1 MARESKRGV
10 GRDASGPHG
19 YTVKLEHYLS
29 KKGEEGATLD
39 ELVRVALDE
48 RWVGRGFANRV
59 YAEKVNN
66 DRHYQRTKRGK
77 IVSVST
83 DASGDRNDLAE
94 DMTPLQVEMSEALHR
109 SAVAYLIN
117 KALGA
122 GRKCKW
128 CELRDGRHYSTGKGL
143 TLKPYGQSV
152 ESLTQSVEEISADV
166 AMRAVI
172 RMLRPH
178 MHQKTHKVSQAE
190 WEVIRTW
197 LNRAAVRPPD

>member
-19 YTVKLEHYLS
+19 YTVKMEHYLS
-29 KKGEEGATLD
+29 QKGEEGATLD
-39 ELVRVALDE
+39 ELVKVALDE
-48 RWVGRGFANRV
+48 RWVGRGFANRM
-59 YAEKVNN
+59 YA
-66 DRHYQRTKRGK
+66 DRINAQRETSRRAK
-77 IVSVST
+77 IAKT
-83 DASGDRNDLAE
+83 GGGARPGLKDLGV
-94 DMTPLQVEMSEALHR
+94 MTPYEVEMSEDLHR
-109 SAVAYLIN
+109 KAIAFLLN
-117 KALGA
+117 KALSV
-122 GRKCKW
+122 GRKSKW
-128 CELRDGRHYSTGKGL
+128 CELRDGRHYATGKGL
-143 TLKPYGQSV
+143 VSKPEGQSV

-190 WEVIRTW
+190 WDVIRTW